1 MQHNSIA
8 NFTIGVSG
16 RYTMTRVKDGQPV
29 ESITFNNLITDAGLT
44 QLLIGSNQTNTL
56 AVGTGTSTPTA
67 TDVSLQQRVAY
78 TTAKESYSATYN
90 AATGSIDSTATYI
103 FPVGAIQTNI
113 TEVGLFAVNYNYIDT
128 TPIFSRSLI
137 KDGNGNPTSI
147 TVLAD
152 EQLYVAYTVS
162 LYPGEVDYQNAT
174 VGDYNVIV
182 RPAHA
187 RTASPTPEAGLAWGT
202 MQYGNLTSWNSY
214 LQSNSTTRLSAS
226 DITDATSAPTYSHGG
241 SGISSYEQISPGVVQ
256 FTTVVSPTAGNVPGG
271 IRSICIVGGIGVI
284 QIGFTPNIPKTADD
298 RLTLK
303 YTVTM
308 TRRG

>member
-1 MQHNSIA
+1 M
-8 NFTIGVSG
+8 
-16 RYTMTRVKDGQPV
+16 
-29 ESITFNNLITDAGLT
+29 
-44 QLLIGSNQTNTL
+44 
-56 AVGTGTSTPTA
+56 
-67 TDVSLQQRVAY
+67 
-78 TTAKESYSATYN
+78 
-90 AATGSIDSTATYI
+90 
-103 FPVGAIQTNI
+103 
-113 TEVGLFAVNYNYIDT
+113 NYNYIDT

-187 RTASPTPEAGLAWGT
+187 RTASATPEAGLAWGT

-214 LQSNSTTRLSAS
+214 LQYNNTTRLSAS
-226 DITDATSAPTYSHGG
+226 DITDATSSPTYAHLG

-256 FTTVVSPTAGNVPGG
+256 FTTVVSPTAGNVPEG